1 MVKRSKHFEKFVK
14 DGWRPSYN
22 GEFLDL
28 YNQRSCGKVSG
39 TILCGISY
47 RNMHF
52 IAVEYG

>member
-1 MVKRSKHFEKFVK
+1 MVSKSKHFEKFVK

>member
-1 MVKRSKHFEKFVK
+1 MVNRSKHFEKFVES
-14 DGWRPSYN
+14 GWRPSYN

-28 YNQRSCGKVSG
+28 YNQKSIGNVSG

-52 IAVEYG
+52 VVVEI